1 MHLKI
6 TDFSAQKKLNEAIL
20 RYYTL
25 LRMSFETN
33 IYKIFET
40 VDSQI
45 YRFFI
50 TPSYQPP
57 DGKPMKV
64 AEIKFE
70 CPKCNEKFL
79 IQANLEKNISLR
91 KDHIPYPIDN
101 DVLKC
106 PNGGIENNISNI
118 RLQIEAQSNKKIV
131 K

>member
-1 MHLKI
+1 MKI
-6 TDFSAQKKLNEAIL
+6 
-20 RYYTL
+20 
-25 LRMSFETN
+25 
-33 IYKIFET
+33 
-40 VDSQI
+40 
-45 YRFFI
+45 
-50 TPSYQPP
+50 
-57 DGKPMKV
+57 

-106 PNGGIENNISNI
+106 PNCGIENNISNI